1 MKIFA
6 SVFAAFMLAS
16 VGAQAQDAGARDFK
30 DRCAAC
36 HKVETVNSFTK
47 KRTDAKE
54 RTAWLEKKLSK
65 HNAPDAAQR
74 ARIIAYLEAQR
85 GRSK

>member
-1 MKIFA
+1 MKMFIA
-6 SVFAAFMLAS
+6 VFMTLLLATGAAR
-16 VGAQAQDAGARDFK
+16 AQDAGAKDFK

-36 HKVETVNSFTK
+36 HKVETVIGFTK

-54 RTAWLEKKLSK
+54 RTAWLEKKLAK

-85 GRSK
+85 GSSK

>member
-1 MKIFA
+1 MKIIG
-6 SVFAAFMLAS
+6 AAIIALMLTTGA
-16 VGAQAQDAGARDFK
+16 AQAQDAGAKDFK
-30 DRCAAC
+30 NHCAAC
-36 HKVETVNSFTK
+36 HKVEKVIGFTK

-54 RTAWLEKKLSK
+54 RTAWLEKKLAK

-85 GRSK
+85 GSSK